1 MEMKNEASTVLVGTG
16 NLSATQRVTSAQ
28 TATATAD
35 DSSLVDVVCLAD
47 AASTPK
53 KLRHIIELYLLL
65 TAERLEELKTALRQE
80 SASDVYDI
88 AHKCLGSSRTC
99 GMTAI
104 VPALAE
110 LQRMGKAGDL
120 KGAADQF
127 NAAKAAFQKLKP
139 FLELYIERL
148 TA

>member
-1 MEMKNEASTVLVGTG
+1 MAMKSETTKVKFRNG
-16 NLSATQRVTSAQ
+16 NLSATQQGLRAQ
-28 TATATAD
+28 TAITTAD
-35 DSSLVDVVCLAD
+35 DSALVDVVCLAD
-47 AASTPK
+47 AALTPQ
-53 KLRHIIELYLLL
+53 KLRNIIELYLLL
-65 TAERLEELKTALRQE
+65 TAERLEKLKTALKQK

-88 AHKCLGSSRTC
+88 AHKCLGCSRTC

-120 KGAADQF
+120 NGAADQF
-127 NAAKAAFQKLKP
+127 NAAQAAFQKLQP

-148 TA
+148 AA

>member
-1 MEMKNEASTVLVGTG
+1 MTSETTKVLFGSG
-16 NLSATQRVTSAQ
+16 NLSATQRVPSTP
-28 TATATAD
+28 TDTATAD
-35 DSSLVDVVCLAD
+35 DSSLIDEVCLKD

-53 KLRHIIELYLLL
+53 KLKHIIELYLLH
-65 TAERLEELKTALRQE
+65 TGERLEQLKTALKQE

-104 VPALAE
+104 VPPLAN
-110 LQRMGKAGDL
+110 LQCMGKAGDL

-127 NAAKAAFQKLKP
+127 IAAQAAFQKLKP

-148 TA
+148 AS

>member
-1 MEMKNEASTVLVGTG
+1 MKSETTKVLFGSG
-16 NLSATQRVTSAQ
+16 NLSATQALPSTD
-28 TATATAD
+28 TATAD
-35 DSSLVDVVCLAD
+35 DSSLVDKVCLKD

-53 KLRHIIELYLLL
+53 KLKHIIELYLLH
-65 TAERLEELKTALRQE
+65 TEERLEQLKTALKQE

-104 VPALAE
+104 VPALTE

-120 KGAADQF
+120 NGAADQF
-127 NAAKAAFQKLKP
+127 SAAQTAFQKLKP
-139 FLELYIERL
+139 FLEIYLEQL
-148 TA
+148 AT